1 MRMTA
6 SSDTASRAIELLT
19 ALVRTDSINPMGRP
33 RSGAEPVE
41 RRAIEV
47 IEDWLAPY
55 RHRLSLERQRCSP
68 LHESLVIRL
77 EAGDDPR
84 VGLFE
89 SHLDTVPADEWADR
103 ALNPILCDG
112 DLIGRGACDDK
123 GSVAAMVLALERVLE
138 SGVTPPR
145 SLTLLCA
152 GDEEFAQT
160 GIKHFR
166 DSLNDGLAYGVFG
179 EPTRLHPVIQHKGT
193 VRWDLTVH
201 GRSAHTSQPELG
213 KNAVLEMV
221 EVVAALGRYQELLQR
236 NWTSPF
242 MTGPLVT
249 VTMIH
254 GGRTR
259 NATPD
264 ECTIAID
271 FRVLPGMDPASEKE
285 ALIDYLMGVVEAE
298 ITHGPNQ
305 LITPPL
311 ATDPD
316 NPFCRRVLAA
326 CRGVGGEHVA
336 LRGAPYGTD
345 AAWVS
350 DLCPSIVL
358 GPGDIASAHAVN
370 ERVAITEVV
379 QAAEIYRRIMLEE
392 APSQE
397 RSCES
402 P

>member
-6 SSDTASRAIELLT
+6 SSDTASRATELLT
-19 ALVRTDSINPMGRP
+19 ALVRTDTINPMGRP
-33 RSGAEPVE
+33 RSIAAPVE
-41 RRAIEV
+41 RPAIEV
-47 IEDWLAPY
+47 IEEWLSPY
-55 RHRLSLERQRCSP
+55 RHRLSCERQRCSP

-77 EAGDDPR
+77 EGGGDRR

-89 SHLDTVPADEWADR
+89 SHLDTVPADDWADR
-103 ALNPILCDG
+103 ALQPVLCDG
-112 DLIGRGACDDK
+112 DLVGRGACDDK

-138 SGVTPPR
+138 QGIVPPR
-145 SLTLLCA
+145 PLVLVCA
-152 GDEEFAQT
+152 GDEEYAQT
-160 GIKHFR
+160 GIKYFR
-166 DSLNDGLAYGVFG
+166 DSFGDELAYGVFG
-179 EPTRLHPVIQHKGT
+179 EPTRLHPVVQHKGT
-193 VRWDLTVH
+193 ARWDVTVH

-213 KNAVLEMV
+213 KNAVLGMV
-221 EVVAALGRYQELLQR
+221 EVVAALGRYQDLLQR

-249 VTMIH
+249 VTMIN

-264 ECTIAID
+264 ECTIAVD
-271 FRVLPGMDPASEKE
+271 FRVLPGMDPDCEKE
-285 ALIDYLMGVVEAE
+285 ALIDYLLGVVDAE
-298 ITHGPNQ
+298 ITHGANQ
-305 LITPPL
+305 LTTPPL

-316 NPFCRRVLAA
+316 DPFCRRVLGV
-326 CRGVGGEHVA
+326 CRGVAGDQVA

-350 DLCPSIVL
+350 DLCPAIVL

-370 ERVAITEVV
+370 ERVAIYEVV

-392 APSQE
+392 TS
-397 RSCES
+397 S

>member
-6 SSDTASRAIELLT
+6 SSDTASRATELLT
-19 ALVRTDSINPMGRP
+19 ALVRTDTINPMGRP
-33 RSGAEPVE
+33 RSLGAPVE
-41 RRAIEV
+41 RHAIEV
-47 IEDWLAPY
+47 VEEWLSPY
-55 RHRLSLERQRCSP
+55 RHRLSFERQRCSP
-68 LHESLVIRL
+68 LHENLVIRL
-77 EAGDDPR
+77 EGGGDDRR

-89 SHLDTVPADEWADR
+89 SHLDTVPADDWADR
-103 ALNPILCDG
+103 ALHPVLCDG

-123 GSVAAMVLALERVLE
+123 GSVTAMVLALERVLE
-138 SGVTPPR
+138 LGVTPPR
-145 SLTLLCA
+145 PLVLVCA
-152 GDEEFAQT
+152 GDEEYAQT
-160 GIKHFR
+160 GIKYFR
-166 DSLNDGLAYGVFG
+166 DSLCDGLAYGVFG

-213 KNAVLEMV
+213 KNAVLGMV
-221 EVVAALGRYQELLQR
+221 EVVAALGRYQDLLQR

-271 FRVLPGMDPASEKE
+271 FRVLPGMDPDGEKE
-285 ALIDYLMGVVEAE
+285 ALIDYLLGVVDAE

-305 LITPPL
+305 LTTPPL

-316 NPFCRRVLAA
+316 DPFCRRVLAV
-326 CRGVGGEHVA
+326 CRGVAGDLVA

-350 DLCPSIVL
+350 DLCPAIVL
-358 GPGDIASAHAVN
+358 GPGDIASAHAIN
-370 ERVAITEVV
+370 ERVAVDEVV
-379 QAAEIYRRIMLEE
+379 RAAEIYRRIMLEE
-392 APSQE
+392 SPS
-397 RSCES
+397 